1 MTTDFRFRGNAMKLI
16 GSLTSPYVR
25 KVRVTLAEK
34 GIECPLVLEDVW
46 DASTK
51 IQALNPLGKVP
62 CLIRDDGSAL
72 YDSRVICEYLDSFQ
86 PANSLIPSTLPE
98 RIEVRRWEALA
109 DGILDAAVL
118 VRLEHVQ
125 REPAQRSPK
134 WIDRQLAKATAGLA
148 AMARDLDDGKW
159 CTGGRFTFADI
170 ASGCALGWLAFRL
183 PEVGWRNAHPNL
195 ARHFEQLSARR
206 TFADTVPRA

>member
-1 MTTDFRFRGNAMKLI
+1 MKLI

-46 DASTK
+46 DANTK

-72 YDSRVICEYLDSFQ
+72 YDSRVICEYLDSLQ

-109 DGILDAAVL
+109 DGVLDAGVL
-118 VRLEHVQ
+118 VRLEHTQ
-125 REPAQRSPK
+125 RGPAERSEKWLARQRDK
-134 WIDRQLAKATAGLA
+134 VTVGLE
-148 AMARDLDDGKW
+148 AMARDLDGREW
-159 CTGGRFTFADI
+159 CVATHFTLADI
-170 ASGCALGWLAFRL
+170 AVGCALGWLVFRL
-183 PEVGWRNAHPNL
+183 PEMDWRVPYPNL
-195 ARHFEQLSARR
+195 AKHYAKLMTRR
-206 TFADTVPRA
+206 SFADSAPK